1 MVSSVPSVV
10 EQTTGTMTDDPT
22 RHAELRWDGGMRFR
36 GGEVGGPDTLLDA
49 DGVEAPGPFIALLLA
64 AGACAASDVVSI
76 LGKMRVDLAE
86 ARVELVAMR
95 RDEHPRRLVALRLVF
110 HLRGAGLTGANAT
123 RAVDLSLTKYCSVL
137 ASLAPDTTI
146 THAIRLG

>member
-1 MVSSVPSVV
+1 MS
-10 EQTTGTMTDDPT
+10 DDPT
-22 RHAELRWDGGMRFR
+22 RRAELRWEGGMRFR
-36 GGEVGGPDTLLDA
+36 GGELGGPQTLLDA

-64 AGACAASDVVSI
+64 VGACAASDVVSI

-86 ARVELVAMR
+86 ARVEVVALR

-110 HLRGAGLTGANAT
+110 RLRGADLTEANAA

-137 ASLAPDTTI
+137 ASLAPDAAI
-146 THAIRLG
+146 THAIQLV